1 MKLFKSKDFYSVAL
15 AVVLSLAVVA
25 ISASAATTI
34 STSIS
39 TGGTLDVAGA
49 TELNGGLTMDTDKFT
64 VANTS
69 GNTSIGGTLAVT
81 GASTLTGYLGATSTA
96 GFSSLASFYG
106 GFISSASST
115 VSGALTAAGYLGA
128 SSTAGFTGLSS
139 LYGGFISSA
148 SSTVNSTLTV
158 SGVFQASSTALFG
171 SGGIVIGTTTRA
183 IKIGDLS
190 STVPGSG
197 VGLTDSVTK
206 AVEVNA
212 DDNDTARST
221 GIQGIGVRS
230 RLMIYADNST
240 EDWAVDGLTKYSAVA
255 KNQNISAGVMGRWE
269 STGATTLI
277 GSGWGVAGVIGR
289 IGTEAAVA
297 ISDGARAAAL
307 MAFGNNAI
315 GNAFT
320 GAGKYVGL
328 WVLQSSTATM
338 DPFDYGIEIQNDAAT
353 VGVKI
358 GTATTDI
365 ELQGGDTIRNLS
377 ASSTAMS
384 GRLGVASSTPSKTLD
399 VAGSALLTSTGTTT
413 VNVEATTAGQGSCI
427 QLTGTDGANYAV
439 YATASSTN
447 TGHLVVEVG
456 RCN

>member
-96 GFSSLASFYG
+96 GFSSLASF
-106 GFISSASST
+106 
-115 VSGALTAAGYLGA
+115 
-128 SSTAGFTGLSS
+128 
-139 LYGGFISSA
+139 YGGFISSA

-413 VNVEATTAGQGSCI
+413 VNVEATTAGP
-427 QLTGTDGANYAV
+427 
-439 YATASSTN
+439 
-447 TGHLVVEVG
+447 
-456 RCN
+456 